1 LLSTATINRT
11 DLKVGANVANETEHP
26 AEKEQRPGRAKLVR
40 ITLCVA
46 LAVALTWLV
55 TRHSLVAYLAEVAP
69 QSALALD
76 GRNSE
81 ALINIADGQVSRGFA
96 MQAEESRLAAFAKS
110 AAPPI
115 SERGAKKDPSSIEA
129 ETEDPLDPA
138 AWAKVYESAVIALQ
152 GDPLNARALRLL
164 GQAVAADKG
173 NDAAVKFMRAAA
185 ERSKRER
192 LAYAW
197 LMQRAV
203 EQKAYS
209 EALDYADVLLRVR
222 PQLINPLTPL
232 LARMA
237 EAPGGDRILIERL
250 RGSPPWRP
258 SFLSYLPRNI
268 TDARTPLNVLLQL
281 RDAPDPPTA
290 RDLRPYIDILI
301 RNNFFEL
308 AYYTWLQFLP
318 PEQLSKAGFLFNGS
332 FESEPSG
339 LPFDW
344 NLSSGSGVTLERA
357 PKPGH
362 SDQRALYIE
371 FGQGRVDFRPVT
383 QVVMLGPGTYRL
395 TGVYSGELVGPR
407 GLRWRVTCLG
417 GKALGEGDM
426 ANGIAKDWTAFN
438 VEFTVPKEDCR
449 AQRLSLVLDA
459 RMASERFVSGFIWYD
474 DLAISAAKPDVAPN

>member
-1 LLSTATINRT
+1 VTT
-11 DLKVGANVANETEHP
+11 ETEHP
-26 AEKEQRPGRAKLVR
+26 AEKEQKPGRTKLIRV
-40 ITLCVA
+40 TLLVA
-46 LAVALTWLV
+46 LGVGLAWLV
-55 TRHSLVAYLAEVAP
+55 TRHSLVAYLAEAAP

-76 GRNSE
+76 SRNSE
-81 ALINIADGQVSRGFA
+81 ALVNIADGQVNRGFA
-96 MQAEESRLAAFAKS
+96 MQAEESRLEAFAKS
-110 AAPPI
+110 AAGSI
-115 SERGAKKDPSSIEA
+115 SEPGAKTNTSSNEA
-129 ETEDPLDPA
+129 ERENPLDPA
-138 AWAKVYESAVIALQ
+138 VWAKVHESAVIALQ

-197 LMQRAV
+197 LMERAV

-222 PQLINPLTPL
+222 PELIKPITPL

-237 EAPGGDRILIERL
+237 ESPGGDKILVERL
-250 RGSPPWRP
+250 GSAPPWRS

-281 RDAPDPPTA
+281 RDTPDPPTA

-301 RNNFFEL
+301 RNKFFEL
-308 AYYTWLQFLP
+308 AYYTWLQYLP

-332 FESEPSG
+332 FETEPSG

-371 FGQGRVDFRPVT
+371 FGQGRVDFKPVS

-407 GLRWRVTCLG
+407 GLRWRVDCLG
-417 GKALGEGDM
+417 GKALGESDM
-426 ANGIAKDWTAFN
+426 ANGIAKDWTTFN
-438 VEFTVPKEDCR
+438 VGFTVPKEDCR

-459 RMASERFVSGFIWYD
+459 RMASERFISGFIWYD
-474 DLAISAAKPDVAPN
+474 DLAISTTKHDVAPN